1 MLDDQQLL
9 RYSRHILLPQFD
21 IAGQQ
26 RVSAARVLVVGV
38 GGLGSP
44 VVLYLAAAGVGH
56 LVLADGDTVELTN
69 LQRQIVYTSDDVGQA
84 KVVAAAALVQ
94 RMNPH
99 VGVTCI
105 TQRLQGDL
113 LLQQVAE
120 ADLVVD
126 ATDNFATRFALN
138 DACVQARKPLVSG
151 AAIRMEAQ
159 IMVFPNDGSDAP
171 CYRCLYKD
179 ENETAEACSQSGILG
194 PVVGV
199 IGSLQALETLKI
211 IAGIGSSL
219 VGRVMLFDA
228 QRLEWRTLKLRRDPV
243 CPACC
248 THVMQI
254 AISP

>member
-56 LVLADGDTVELTN
+56 LVLADGDSVELTN
-69 LQRQIVYTSDDVGQA
+69 LQRQIVYTSDNVGQK

-99 VGVTCI
+99 VIVTCI
-105 TQRLQGDL
+105 AQRLQGNL

-126 ATDNFATRFALN
+126 ATDNFTTRFALN
-138 DACVQARKPLVSG
+138 DACVQSRKPLVSG
-151 AAIRMEAQ
+151 AAIRMEGQ
-159 IMVFPNDGSDAP
+159 IAVFPNDGSDSP

-179 ENETAEACSQSGILG
+179 ENEIAEACSQSGILG
-194 PVVGV
+194 PVVGI
-199 IGSLQALETLKI
+199 IGSMQALEALKI
-211 IAGIGSSL
+211 LAGIGPSL
-219 VGRVMLFDA
+219 VGRVLLFDA
-228 QRLEWRTLKLRRDPV
+228 QRLEWRTLKLRRDPA
-243 CPACC
+243 CPTCSP
-248 THVMQI
+248 HVT
-254 AISP
+254 